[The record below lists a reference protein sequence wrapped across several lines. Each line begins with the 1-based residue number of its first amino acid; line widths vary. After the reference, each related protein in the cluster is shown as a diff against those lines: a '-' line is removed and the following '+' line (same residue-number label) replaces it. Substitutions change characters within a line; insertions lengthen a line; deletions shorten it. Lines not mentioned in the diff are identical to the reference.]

1 MASYDDLRNV
11 IKHIADKTGDPNAWQ
26 QGLTPQ
32 QIRDVNGWLASDGA
46 GYKGYKD
53 PETGVVYEDRSHQ
66 NSSVNPAVP
75 DDALDRIRQ
84 SHYQLFDPATRAPI
98 SPAPGAPSANTPA
111 APDINSPQ
119 NTDPGLNNPPRPGA
133 PPPPAP
139 PGGGLSTDEENSGR
153 TADAIKK
160 VQGEM
165 ADRQS
170 NVREAD
176 AKLAEIMLSAHAK
189 SAEGRAAIQG
199 LQQDII
205 AALNDP
211 KNNLDTK
218 DGELQFLKF
227 LREKAEAAKKL
238 VLDDKLTDADQAK
251 MALALADFY
260 KTGSGNNSDNPKPG
274 TPAPGTDPGAPAP
287 SDPGLAPSDPGL
299 LGPSPEMPDPMMGDL
314 GLPPEGTSPF
324 SDALGAAAPLL
335 SGMGNPLG
343 GGLPGGGLDL
353 GAITKPI
360 GDAIS
365 AAADHP
371 KDEPKPDEKADKS
384 DTDKDEEKPGDKKP
398 GEEGPDG
405 KKPGDPNQPPQPGQ
419 PAPAPAPGSVPD
431 PAVAPPAPPAP
442 SLNVDLKDGSQVTAA
457 DPSRA
462 GATRSLLTGTQ
473 YGEALRQNGLVAPPP
488 GTTLTNYLPPN
499 QLQPADYAMYQ
510 DKLVGVLGPDK
521 FVGADGRIEPLNT
534 LPQDGFLGFGR
545 PTAAAGTV
553 TPASAA
559 PPPAPAPVAPPTP
572 LAAPPPAPP
581 PFPSQGPK

>member
-11 IKHIADKTGDPNAWQ
+11 IEHIGDKTGDPDAWQ

-32 QIRDVNGWLASDGA
+32 QIRDVNGWLASDGSD
-46 GYKGYKD
+46 YRGYKD

-84 SHYQLFDPATRAPI
+84 AHWQLFDPATKAPI
-98 SPAPGAPSANTPA
+98 APAPGAPPAHPPA

-119 NTDPGLNNPPRPGA
+119 NTDPGLNNPPAPNPNT
-133 PPPPAP
+133 PPPP

-153 TADAIKK
+153 AADAIKK
-160 VQGEM
+160 VQAEM
-165 ADRQS
+165 SDRQS

-176 AKLAEIMLSAHAK
+176 AKLAEIMLSAHAT

-199 LQQDII
+199 LQKDIV

-211 KNNLDTK
+211 KNNLDTA

-227 LREKAEAAKKL
+227 LREKAETAQKL
-238 VLDDKLTDADQAK
+238 VQDGKLTSEDQAK
-251 MALALADFY
+251 LALALADFY
-260 KTGSGNNSDNPKPG
+260 KLGGGGPDSEEPQPG
-274 TPAPGTDPGAPAP
+274 EPAPGTPPGATPPPA
-287 SDPGLAPSDPGL
+287 DPGLYPSDPGL
-299 LGPSPEMPDPMMGDL
+299 LGPSPEMPDPMLGDL
-314 GLPPEGTSPF
+314 GLPPETSPL

-365 AAADHP
+365 AAADQGS
-371 KDEPKPDEKADKS
+371 KDEPKPDEKP
-384 DTDKDEEKPGDKKP
+384 DESEGDKPEENKP

-405 KKPGDPNQPPQPGQ
+405 QKPGDPNQPPPPGQ
-419 PAPAPAPGSVPD
+419 PAPAPAAGSVPD
-431 PAVAPPAPPAP
+431 PALAPPAPPAP
-442 SLNVDLKDGSQVTAA
+442 SLNVDLKDGSQVSAA

-488 GTTLTNYLPPN
+488 GTTLTNYLAPN

-553 TPASAA
+553 MPAA
-559 PPPAPAPVAPPTP
+559 PPPAPEVPASP
-572 LAAPPPAPP
+572 LAAPQQAPP
-581 PFPSQGPK
+581 PPPQGPK

>member
-11 IKHIADKTGDPNAWQ
+11 IKQITDKTGDPNAWQ

-32 QIRDVNGWLASDGA
+32 QIRDVNGWLASDGS

-75 DDALDRIRQ
+75 DDALDRLRQ
-84 SHYQLFDPATRAPI
+84 SHYQLFDPTTKAPI
-98 SPAPGAPSANTPA
+98 SPAPGAPPARPTPP
-111 APDINSPQ
+111 PDINSPE
-119 NTDPGLNNPPRPGA
+119 NTDPGLNNPPPPSGPPA
-133 PPPPAP
+133 SPPPAV
-139 PGGGLSTDEENSGR
+139 GLSTDEENSGR
-153 TADAIKK
+153 AADAIKK
-160 VQGEM
+160 VQGEL

-176 AKLAEIMLSAHAK
+176 AKLAEIMLSAHAA

-211 KNNLDTK
+211 NDNLNTK
-218 DGELQFLKF
+218 AGELQFLKF
-227 LREKAEAAKKL
+227 LREKAETAKKL
-238 VLDDKLTDADQAK
+238 VQDGKLTDEDQAK

-260 KTGSGNNSDNPKPG
+260 KSGSGNNNSDNAPPG
-274 TPAPGTDPGAPAP
+274 TPPAPGTDPAAPAP
-287 SDPGLAPSDPGL
+287 PADPGLSPSDPGL
-299 LGPSPEMPDPMMGDL
+299 LGPSPQMPDPTLGDL
-314 GLPPEGTSPF
+314 GLPGQTSPL

-365 AAADHP
+365 GAADHP
-371 KDEPKPDEKADKS
+371 KDQPKDEKPDNPDGNKG
-384 DTDKDEEKPGDKKP
+384 EEKPGDKKP

-419 PAPAPAPGSVPD
+419 QAPAPAPGSVPD
-431 PAVAPPAPPAP
+431 PALAPPAPPAP

-457 DPSRA
+457 DPARA
-462 GATRSLLTGTQ
+462 GAARSLLTGTQ

-488 GTTLTNYLPPN
+488 GTALTNYLAPN

-521 FVGADGRIEPLNT
+521 FVGADGRIDPLNT

-545 PTAAAGTV
+545 PTAAGGTV
-553 TPASAA
+553 APAPAA
-559 PPPAPAPVAPPTP
+559 PPPPAPVAT
-572 LAAPPPAPP
+572 LAAPQPAPP
-581 PFPSQGPK
+581 PFPPQGPK